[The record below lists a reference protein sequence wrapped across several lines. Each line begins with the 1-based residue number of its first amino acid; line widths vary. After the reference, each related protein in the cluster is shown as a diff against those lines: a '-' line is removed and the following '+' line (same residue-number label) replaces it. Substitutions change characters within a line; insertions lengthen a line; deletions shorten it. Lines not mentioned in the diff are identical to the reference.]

1 MKIPR
6 FLTFFSITCLSAGM
20 FSCSDD
26 SASGENLVLI
36 NGMNAAITDVLITS
50 GDEIIINAEVI
61 EKIEKEDIPEAE
73 EIILSAMVLFL

>member
-1 MKIPR
+1 
-6 FLTFFSITCLSAGM
+6 
-20 FSCSDD
+20 CSDD
-26 SASGENLVLI
+26 SDSGENLVLI

-73 EIILSAMVLFL
+73 EIILSAMVLF